1 MSSPFS
7 CGPAWWVGTALALAA
22 ATAVAQ
28 PLKLHVPS
36 PDWRDQVVYFVM
48 TDRFDDGDPAN
59 NDQGAGEYDPKSN
72 AHYNGGDF
80 AGLRRR
86 LDYIAGLGAT
96 TLWITPPVAQL
107 WWDGSAKYGGYHGY
121 WASNFL
127 QVDPHLGS
135 LDDYKALSGDLHGR
149 GMYLMQDI
157 VLNHTGNFFRYPRG
171 DWRASDPARGWQANL
186 QARPVTAPT
195 QPPFDQNDPRNPA
208 HRAAGIYHWTP
219 EISDFKNPQQLL
231 NWQLSELDDL
241 NTENPAV
248 RRALRQSYGHWLR
261 EVGVDAFRVDTAF
274 YVPPALF
281 TDFLHSTDPAAPG
294 ISQVAR
300 ATGRRDFYS
309 VGEGFVTDAPFA
321 TTALRRIERYVR
333 GPKREPLLP
342 GMLNFTLYG
351 SLGDVLA
358 RGAPTAVLGHRITSM
373 MRLHSD
379 PHRLATFVDNHDVD
393 RFLAGG
399 SEAGLRQ
406 ALLAIMTLPG
416 IPVIYYGTEQGF
428 TAQRAAMFAAGVD
441 SGGRD
446 RFDTTHPL
454 YQTIAKL
461 TALRREHRLFSRGV
475 PTVLQASAIGPGV
488 IAWRMQH
495 GRDAALVVLNT
506 ADSPTLLHD
515 LPTGLAAGTALQPL
529 LALDGQPATLR
540 TGAGGRLTAELPAR
554 SGQVWRL
561 PVDAPADA
569 AAANRHAASP
579 LAAAPLAVTQARPSR
594 DGNQLQAS
602 GRAPAGSRLRL
613 VADGDLA
620 GATTVQADAQGR
632 WQATLDT
639 ARLRAGVTHQLVAW
653 QAGDGDAG
661 GLASAPRPF
670 RLQRAWTLLAD
681 QADPVDDDRGP
692 EGAAGTYVYPTDAS
706 WRGHGQMDL
715 RRAQVWRSGAALKIR
730 LTLAQLVREWGAPN
744 GFDHLALTLFFS
756 QPGRPE
762 GATVMPQQQASLP
775 AGPDGQR
782 WQHRLR
788 VGGWSNAFYSAAGAD
803 AANEGTPLSPAA
815 EVEADRARRTITL
828 TLPAGSLGPAEAL
841 AGLRIHVTTWD
852 HDGGYRALGPQ
863 PGGHTVGGA
872 DPAGPKVMDAMT
884 ITLP

>member
-1 MSSPFS
+1 MSIHFLRW
-7 CGPAWWVGTALALAA
+7 PAWPTATALALVASVST
-22 ATAVAQ
+22 ATP
-28 PLKLHVPS
+28 PLLHVPS

-59 NDQGAGEYDPKSN
+59 NDQGAGEYDPTSN
-72 AHYNGGDF
+72 AHYSGGDF
-80 AGLRRR
+80 AGIRRR

-96 TLWITPPVAQL
+96 TLWITPPVANL
-107 WWDGSAKYGGYHGY
+107 WWDASVNYGGYHGY

-127 QVDPHLGS
+127 QVDPHLGT

-157 VLNHTGNFFRYPRG
+157 VLNHTGNFFRYPRS
-171 DWRASDPARGWQANL
+171 DWRAGNPARGWQANG

-195 QPPFDQNDPRNPA
+195 QPPFDLNDPRNPA

-219 EISDFKNPQQLL
+219 EISDFKNPRQLL
-231 NWQLSELDDL
+231 TWQLAELDDL
-241 NTENPAV
+241 NTETPAV
-248 RRALRQSYGHWLR
+248 RRALRQSHGHWLR
-261 EVGVDAFRVDTAF
+261 EVGVDAFRVDTVF

-281 TDFLHSTDPAAPG
+281 TDFLHSRDPAAPG
-294 ISQVAR
+294 IAEVAR

-321 TTALRRIERYVR
+321 TTGLRRIERYVR
-333 GPKREPLLP
+333 GPKGEPLLP

-358 RGAPTAVLGHRITSM
+358 RGAPTAALGHRIDAM

-399 SEAGLRQ
+399 STAGLRQ

-454 YQTIAKL
+454 YQTIARL

-475 PTVLQASAIGPGV
+475 PTVLQTSAIGPGV

-495 GRDAALVVLNT
+495 GQDAALVVLNT
-506 ADSPTLLHD
+506 ADSPRLLHD
-515 LPTGLAAGTALQPL
+515 LPTGLAAGTTLQPL
-529 LALDGQPATLR
+529 LALDGMPAALR

-561 PVDAPADA
+561 PAHAPSA
-569 AAANRHAASP
+569 RP
-579 LAAAPLAVTQARPSR
+579 LAPSTAAAPLAVVQVRPTA
-594 DGNQLQAS
+594 DGNRLRAS
-602 GRAPAGSRLRL
+602 GRAPAGSTLRL
-613 VADGDLA
+613 VADGDL
-620 GATTVQADAQGR
+620 GQATAVQADAQGR
-632 WQATLDT
+632 WQATLDV
-639 ARLRAGVTHQLVAW
+639 ARLRAGVKHQLVAW
-653 QAGDGDAG
+653 QAEGSDGAQV
-661 GLASAPRPF
+661 SAPRPF
-670 RLQRAWTLLAD
+670 RLQRAWTPLAD

-692 EGAAGTYVYPTDAS
+692 DGANGTYVYPTDAS
-706 WRGHGQMDL
+706 WNGHGQMDL
-715 RRAQVWRSGAALKIR
+715 RRAQVWRSGSALKIR

-756 QPGRPE
+756 QPGRSD

-775 AGPDGQR
+775 EGQR

-788 VGGWSNAFYSAAGAD
+788 VGGWANAFYSAAGAD
-803 AANEGTPLSPAA
+803 AANEGTPQTPTA
-815 EVEADRARRTITL
+815 EVEADRARRTVTL
-828 TLPAGSLGPAEAL
+828 TLPAGSLGPVEAL

-852 HDGGYRALGPQ
+852 QDGGYRPLGPQ

>member
-1 MSSPFS
+1 MTARS
-7 CGPAWWVGTALALAA
+7 ALACLLLGLATTA
-22 ATAVAQ
+22 AAQ
-28 PLKLHVPS
+28 PLQLHVPS
-36 PDWRDQVVYFVM
+36 PDWRDQVIYFVM
-48 TDRFDDGDPAN
+48 TDRFDDGNPAN
-59 NDQGAGEYDPKSN
+59 NDQGAGEYDPRSN
-72 AHYNGGDF
+72 AHYSGGDF
-80 AGLRRR
+80 AGIQRR

-96 TLWITPPVAQL
+96 TLWITPPVANL
-107 WWDGSAKYGGYHGY
+107 WWDASVNYGGYHGY

-127 QVDPHLGS
+127 QVDPHLGT
-135 LDDYKALSGDLHGR
+135 LDDYKALSGALHGR

-171 DWRASDPARGWQANL
+171 DWRAGQPAQGWQANG

-195 QPPFDQNDPRNPA
+195 QPPFDMNDPRNPA

-219 EISDFKNPQQLL
+219 EINDFKNPHQLL
-231 NWQLSELDDL
+231 HWQLAELDDL
-241 NTENPAV
+241 NTDTPAV

-261 EVGVDAFRVDTAF
+261 EVGVDAFRVDTVF

-281 TDFLHSTDPAAPG
+281 TDFLHSRDPAAPG
-294 ISQVAR
+294 IAQVAR

-321 TTALRRIERYVR
+321 STGLRRIERYVR
-333 GPKREPLLP
+333 SPKGAPLLP

-358 RGAPTAVLGHRITSM
+358 RGAPTAVLGHRITTM

-399 SEAGLRQ
+399 SAAGLRQ

-428 TAQRAAMFAAGVD
+428 TAQRAAMFAGGVD

-454 YQTIAKL
+454 YQTIARL
-461 TALRREHRLFSRGV
+461 TTLRRDHRLFSRGM
-475 PTVLQASAIGPGV
+475 PTVLQTSTIGPGV

-495 GRDAALVVLNT
+495 GTDAALVVLNT
-506 ADSPTLLHD
+506 ADTPRLLHH
-515 LPTGLAAGTALQPL
+515 LPTGLAAGTTLQPL
-529 LALDGQPATLR
+529 LALDGAPAALR
-540 TGAGGRLTAELPAR
+540 TGPGGRLTAELPPR

-561 PVDAPADA
+561 PANAPADA
-569 AAANRHAASP
+569 RSARPVAPTPATAA
-579 LAAAPLAVTQARPSR
+579 LAVVQARPST
-594 DGNQLQAS
+594 DGNRLLAS

-620 GATTVQADAQGR
+620 QATEVQADAQGR
-632 WQATLDT
+632 WQATLDV
-639 ARLRAGVTHQLVAW
+639 APLRAGVDHRLVAW
-653 QAGDGDAG
+653 QPGRGGDDAG
-661 GLASAPRPF
+661 QVSAPRRF
-670 RLQRAWTLLAD
+670 RLQRAWTPIAD

-692 EGAAGTYVYPTDAS
+692 DGQAGGYVYPTDAS
-706 WRGHGQMDL
+706 WAGHGQMDL
-715 RRAQVWRSGAALKIR
+715 QRAQVWRSGSALKIR

-744 GFDHLALTLFFS
+744 GFDHLTLTLFFS
-756 QPGRPE
+756 QPGRPD
-762 GATVMPQQQASLP
+762 GATGLPQQQASLP
-775 AGPDGQR
+775 DGLR

-788 VGGWSNAFYSAAGAD
+788 VGGWANALYRAEGAD
-803 AANEGTPLSPAA
+803 AASEGTPLTPAA
-815 EVEADRARRTITL
+815 EVEADRARRTVTL

-841 AGLRIHVTTWD
+841 AGLRIHITTWD
-852 HDGGYRALGPQ
+852 QDGGYRPLGPQ

-884 ITLP
+884 VVLP

>member
-1 MSSPFS
+1 MLIRLLRWPVW
-7 CGPAWWVGTALALAA
+7 PTAAALALVAGMSAA
-22 ATAVAQ
+22 A
-28 PLKLHVPS
+28 PPRLHVPS

-80 AGLRRR
+80 AGIRRR

-96 TLWITPPVAQL
+96 TLWITPPVANL
-107 WWDGSAKYGGYHGY
+107 WWDASVNYGGYHGY
-121 WASNFL
+121 WASNFM
-127 QVDPHLGS
+127 QVDPHLGT
-135 LDDYKALSGDLHGR
+135 LDDYKALSSDLHRR

-157 VLNHTGNFFRYPRG
+157 VLNHTGNFFRYPAG
-171 DWRASDPARGWQANL
+171 TWRAGDPARGWEANTR
-186 QARPVTAPT
+186 ARPVTAPT
-195 QPPFDQNDPRNPA
+195 QPPFDMNDPRNPA
-208 HRAAGIYHWTP
+208 HRAAAIYHWTP

-231 NWQLSELDDL
+231 NWQLAELDDL
-241 NTENPAV
+241 NTDTPAV
-248 RRALRQSYGHWLR
+248 RRALRQSHGHWLR
-261 EVGVDAFRVDTAF
+261 EVGVDAFRVDTVF

-281 TDFLHSTDPAAPG
+281 TDFLHSRDPAAPG
-294 ISQVAR
+294 IAEVAR

-321 TTALRRIERYVR
+321 STGLRRIERYVR
-333 GPKREPLLP
+333 DPKGRPLLP

-358 RGAPTAVLGHRITSM
+358 RGAPTAVLGHRISTM

-399 SEAGLRQ
+399 SAAGLRQ

-454 YQTIAKL
+454 YQTIARL
-461 TALRREHRLFSRGV
+461 TTLRREHRLFSRGV
-475 PTVLQASAIGPGV
+475 PTVLQTSTIGPGV

-495 GRDAALVVLNT
+495 GQDAALVVLNT
-506 ADSPTLLHD
+506 ADSPRLLHD

-529 LALDGQPATLR
+529 LALDGTPAALR

-561 PVDAPADA
+561 PAHAPADA
-569 AAANRHAASP
+569 PSARSVAPSTAAAA
-579 LAAAPLAVTQARPSR
+579 LAVVQARPST
-594 DGNQLQAS
+594 DGNRLLAS
-602 GRAPAGSRLRL
+602 GRAPAGSTLRL

-620 GATTVQADAQGR
+620 QASNVQADAQGR
-632 WQATLDT
+632 WQATLDV
-639 ARLRAGVTHQLVAW
+639 ARLRAGITHQLVAW
-653 QAGDGDAG
+653 QADGQVAG
-661 GLASAPRPF
+661 SDGAQVSTPRPF

-692 EGAAGTYVYPTDAS
+692 DGANGTYVYPTDAS
-706 WRGHGQMDL
+706 WNGHGQMDL
-715 RRAQVWRSGAALKIR
+715 RRAQVWRSGSALKIR

-756 QPGRPE
+756 QPGRPD
-762 GATVMPQQQASLP
+762 GATLMPQQQASLP
-775 AGPDGQR
+775 EGHR

-788 VGGWSNAFYSAAGAD
+788 VGGWANALYSAAGAD
-803 AANEGTPLSPAA
+803 AASEGTPQTPAA
-815 EVEADRARRTITL
+815 EVETDRARRTITL

-852 HDGGYRALGPQ
+852 QDGGYRPLGPQ

>member
-1 MSSPFS
+1 MTARS
-7 CGPAWWVGTALALAA
+7 ALACLLLGLATTA
-22 ATAVAQ
+22 AAQ
-28 PLKLHVPS
+28 PLQLHVRS
-36 PDWRDQVVYFVM
+36 PDWRDQVIYFVM
-48 TDRFDDGDPAN
+48 TDRFDDGNPAN
-59 NDQGAGEYDPKSN
+59 NDQGAGEYDPTSN
-72 AHYNGGDF
+72 AHYSGGDF
-80 AGLRRR
+80 AGLQRR

-96 TLWITPPVAQL
+96 TLWITPPVANL
-107 WWDGSAKYGGYHGY
+107 WWDASVNYGGYHGY

-127 QVDPHLGS
+127 QVDPHLGT
-135 LDDYKALSGDLHGR
+135 LDDYKALSGALHGR

-171 DWRASDPARGWQANL
+171 AWRAGDPAQGWQANV
-186 QARPVTAPT
+186 QARPVTVPT
-195 QPPFDQNDPRNPA
+195 QPPFDMNDPRNPA

-219 EISDFKNPQQLL
+219 EITDFKNPQQLL
-231 NWQLSELDDL
+231 SWQLAELDDL
-241 NTENPAV
+241 NTDSPAV

-261 EVGVDAFRVDTAF
+261 EVGVDAFRVDTVF

-281 TDFLHSTDPAAPG
+281 TDFLHSRDPAAPG
-294 ISQVAR
+294 IAEVAR

-321 TTALRRIERYVR
+321 SSGLRRIERYVR
-333 GPKREPLLP
+333 SPKGAPLLP

-358 RGAPTAVLGHRITSM
+358 RGAPTAVLGHRITTM

-399 SEAGLRQ
+399 STAGLRQ

-454 YQTIAKL
+454 YQTIARL

-475 PTVLQASAIGPGV
+475 PTVLQTSAIGPGV

-506 ADSPTLLHD
+506 ADSPRLLHD
-515 LPTGLAAGTALQPL
+515 LPTGLSAGTLLQPL
-529 LALDGQPATLR
+529 LALDGLPAALR
-540 TGAGGRLTAELPAR
+540 AGPGGRLTAELAAR
-554 SGQVWRL
+554 SGQVWML
-561 PVDAPADA
+561 PADAPAA
-569 AAANRHAASP
+569 RPVAPSA
-579 LAAAPLAVTQARPSR
+579 AAAPLAVLQARPTA
-594 DGNQLQAS
+594 DGNRLLAS

-620 GATTVQADAQGR
+620 QATEVQADALGR
-632 WQATLDT
+632 WQATLDV
-639 ARLRAGVTHQLVAW
+639 ARLRAGITHQLVAW
-653 QAGDGDAG
+653 QVEGADGAQV
-661 GLASAPRPF
+661 SAPRPF

-692 EGAAGTYVYPTDAS
+692 DGHAGRYVYPTDAS
-706 WRGHGQMDL
+706 WAGHGQMDL
-715 RRAQVWRSGAALKIR
+715 RRAQVWRSGTALKIR
-730 LTLAQLVREWGAPN
+730 LTLAQLVRAWGAPN
-744 GFDHLALTLFFS
+744 GFDHLTLTLFFS
-756 QPGRPE
+756 QPGRGD
-762 GATVMPQQQASLP
+762 GATAMPQQQASLP
-775 AGPDGQR
+775 GSQAGLR

-788 VGGWSNAFYSAAGAD
+788 VGGWANALYTAEGAD
-803 AANEGTPLSPAA
+803 AANEGTPQTPTA
-815 EVEADRARRTITL
+815 EVETDRARRTVTL

-852 HDGGYRALGPQ
+852 QDGGYRPLGPQ

-872 DPAGPKVMDAMT
+872 DPAAPKVMDAMT
-884 ITLP
+884 VVLP